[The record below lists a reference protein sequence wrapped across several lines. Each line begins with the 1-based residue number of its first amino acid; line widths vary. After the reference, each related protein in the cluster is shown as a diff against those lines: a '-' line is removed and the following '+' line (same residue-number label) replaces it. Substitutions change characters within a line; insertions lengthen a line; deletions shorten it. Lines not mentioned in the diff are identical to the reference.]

1 MAKNKS
7 DWWDEAVDAGH
18 VSADADPDDY
28 TVDQLKDMLG
38 EGGGSGDGDA
48 PTVADTIA
56 NAPGIDPGNIVSSPV
71 VQSTTEETPAEA
83 DESSLP
89 NAMDAKVNDPPVRS
103 GRPDIPIAQTLAA
116 GAGEHTPPDPD
127 EFDSEGRPRDP
138 NA

>member
-1 MAKNKS
+1 MAKSKA
-7 DWWDEAVDAGH
+7 DWMAEAIDAGH
-18 VSADADPDDY
+18 IDADADPDDY
-28 TVDQLKDMLG
+28 TIDQLKDMLG
-38 EGGGSGDGDA
+38 EGSSDGESSS
-48 PTVADTIA
+48 VADTIE
-56 NAPGIDPGNIVSSPV
+56 NAPGIDAGNITPTPV
-71 VQSTTEETPAEA
+71 VQSTTTETPAEA

>member
-1 MAKNKS
+1 MAKTKA
-7 DWWDEAVDAGH
+7 DWMAEAADAGH
-18 VSADADPDDY
+18 IAADANPDDY

-38 EGGGSGDGDA
+38 AGSSGDGDA

-56 NAPGIDPGNIVSSPV
+56 NAPGIDAGNITPSPV

-89 NAMDAKVNDPPVRS
+89 NAMDAKVNDPPVRA